1 MATFLVAHGAW
12 TAGWGWKKMH
22 PLMRDAGH
30 RLVTP
35 TLTGLGERSHLATR
49 EVGLDTHIQ
58 DVMGVL
64 DYEDLRDIILIG
76 HSYGGMV
83 ATGVAD
89 RARDRITQLVYLDAF
104 VPQDGQSL
112 MDLQPSEARAHFRTQ
127 AQSAGEGWR
136 IPPMAMPADTPP
148 DDFAWSNPRRVPQ
161 PLKCFEQRLGLKNG
175 PLTLPRSY
183 IWCRLT
189 GPHNFQRFHD
199 RVQGQPGWRCY
210 VMEATH
216 NPHITVP
223 ESLRDLLVQI
233 ATQPRPFQES

>member
-22 PLMRDAGH
+22 PRLTAAGH

-35 TLTGLGERSHLATR
+35 TLTGLGERAHLATP
-49 EVGLDTHIQ
+49 EIGLDTHIQ
-58 DVMGVL
+58 DMLGVIE
-64 DYEDLRDIILIG
+64 YEDLADVVLIG

-89 RARDRITQLVYLDAF
+89 RARERIARLVYLDAF

-112 MDLQPSEARAHFRTQ
+112 FDLQTPETQ
-127 AQSAGEGWR
+127 AHMREQARSAGEGWR
-136 IPPMAMPADTPP
+136 IPPMPMPADTPP

-161 PLKCFEQRLGLKNG
+161 PLKCFEQKLQLQNG

-183 IWCRLT
+183 VWCRRT

-199 RVQGQPGWRCY
+199 RAQEAGWRCY
-210 VMEATH
+210 DLDATH
-216 NPHITVP
+216 NPHITMPDV
-223 ESLRDLLVQI
+223 LCDVLVRI
-233 ATQPRPFQES
+233 ARQR